1 YHQRLY
7 TLDRQ
12 VDYARDEIVE
22 GLGTWLLR
30 RSQHALKKRKAAELI
45 LQGCQSKKAG
55 KDAVNELIRLRET
68 QNDLKKRVK
77 EYDAIIANVDSP
89 PDEYAD
95 ARTELESVCK
105 KLEELRTRIRRKQ
118 AVLDQRI
125 NEHTASSVNRRDPSI
140 SKLALNYNH
149 LRDEMETLIKA
160 RKAPPR
166 TLCPEKIEM
175 KGLFALDVD
184 DAIWQDV
191 GLDEGSNEAPPP
203 WLANESVRA
212 GIRALLER
220 DRCTEEEHRLRHECR
235 SMRVWLSEEWR
246 IVNLALATDDESL
259 QYHLGLRRAALCRLC
274 ALWRK
279 CVDSLDFG
287 NVATLPPWGPSDED
301 LCSARIAQQTEL
313 VQDNRLAP
321 MLQTGCARQAESD
334 LEESDDNLEIDDSD
348 FEGDEEIVLIDTL
361 DAVDLAD
368 AFRSTNAQ
376 DNDYSSDM

>member
-22 GLGTWLLR
+22 GLGAWLLR

-45 LQGCQSKKAG
+45 LQGCGHQEVLLRAQWDAQVAAQTKPLPRQSKKAG
-55 KDAVNELIRLRET
+55 KDAVNELIRLRKT
-68 QNDLKKRVK
+68 QSDLKKRVK
-77 EYDAIIANVDSP
+77 EYDAIITDVDSP
-89 PDEYAD
+89 LDEYAD

-118 AVLDQRI
+118 AVLGVGDRTRLTNLINNPFLALRMQTLALKQRLRDRLRFRKF
-125 NEHTASSVNRRDPSI
+125 ELDRLERSFRKQVQEDDPSI
-140 SKLALNYNH
+140 SKLALNYNR
-149 LRDEMETLIKA
+149 LQDEMETLIKA

-166 TLCPEKIEM
+166 ALCPDKIEM

-203 WLANESVRA
+203 WLANESVRV

-235 SMRVWLSEEWR
+235 SMRVWLSEEW
-246 IVNLALATDDESL
+246 
-259 QYHLGLRRAALCRLC
+259 
-274 ALWRK
+274 
-279 CVDSLDFG
+279 
-287 NVATLPPWGPSDED
+287 
-301 LCSARIAQQTEL
+301 
-313 VQDNRLAP
+313 
-321 MLQTGCARQAESD
+321 
-334 LEESDDNLEIDDSD
+334 
-348 FEGDEEIVLIDTL
+348 
-361 DAVDLAD
+361 
-368 AFRSTNAQ
+368 
-376 DNDYSSDM
+376 